1 MLELLL
7 VAQLV
12 GFNPHPKPLDKK
24 FILLS
29 AATIA
34 SAVLD
39 VEATRGCINR
49 VTCREGNPF
58 MRPFINSRW
67 KVYSVQAL
75 GTGAVLTVS
84 YKLKARGIKSWWV
97 APAIVTTGHTV
108 FAGLAFRF

>member
-1 MLELLL
+1 MMELLL
-7 VAQLV
+7 VAQL
-12 GFNPHPKPLDKK
+12 FNPNPKPLDTT

-39 VEATRGCINR
+39 VEAARGCIAR
-49 VTCREGNPF
+49 GACREGNPF
-58 MRPFINSRW
+58 MRPLISSRW

-75 GTGAVLTVS
+75 GTGATLFVS
-84 YKLKARGIKSWWV
+84 YKMKARGNKSWWV
-97 APAIVTTGHTV
+97 APAVLTTGHTV